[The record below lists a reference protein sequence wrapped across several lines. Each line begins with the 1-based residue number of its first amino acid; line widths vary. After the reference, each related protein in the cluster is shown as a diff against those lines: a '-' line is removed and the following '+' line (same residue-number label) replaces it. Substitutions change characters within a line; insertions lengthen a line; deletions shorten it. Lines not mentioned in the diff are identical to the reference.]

1 MRTRPIPE
9 GIVNGLDEQFDKKP
23 DRLNYQG
30 KPMNEGSL
38 VLRTLWNVFTSEVFT
53 GQGARHGIGS
63 PVSGLR
69 PWHDLHVSDG
79 IFALR
84 HRFRTFPDM
93 ILYESSIKDYFDKQ
107 PKCLNDQG
115 YQVQYD
121 VPVLRTLVIISPPW
135 GSQDKEPD
143 TGLGVPYRA
152 SFPCIQRSK
161 VFIRSC
167 RPWS

>member
-53 GQGARHGIGS
+53 GQGARHGIRS
-63 PVSGLR
+63 PVSGLH
-69 PWHDLHVSDG
+69 PWHDLHVSAG

-84 HRFRTFPDM
+84 HRFRTFLDM
-93 ILYESSIKDYFDKQ
+93 ILYESSIEDYQGK
-107 PKCLNDQG
+107 PALNSSLLLDSLGMNAPPLASQG
-115 YQVQYD
+115 K
-121 VPVLRTLVIISPPW
+121 
-135 GSQDKEPD
+135 GSD
-143 TGLGVPYRA
+143 TGMEVLNRA
-152 SFPCIQRSK
+152 SFPCIPCPG
-161 VFIRSC
+161 VIRSC